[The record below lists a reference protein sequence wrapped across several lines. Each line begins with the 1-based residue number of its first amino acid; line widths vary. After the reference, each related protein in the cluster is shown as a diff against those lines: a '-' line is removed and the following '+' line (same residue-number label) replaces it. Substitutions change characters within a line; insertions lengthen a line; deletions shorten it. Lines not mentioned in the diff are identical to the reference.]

1 MIDMLRGVVASRTP
15 VSAVIDVQGVG
26 YLVQMSVHTAEK
38 LPPVGESVTLL
49 THLHVREDA
58 MQLFGFADEDERR
71 LFRQLQTISGIGARM
86 ALGILSGIAATE
98 LRSRVA
104 TGDVVALTRIPGVG
118 RKTAERIVVELR
130 DVMQKEPGTGQGSGG
145 NTARDEALLALQ
157 ALGYARAA
165 AEKAISTSLSAIPVA
180 PPPTAGE
187 IIKHA
192 LKLLSA

>member
-1 MIDMLRGVVASRTP
+1 MIDMLRGVVASKTP

-26 YLVQMSVHTAEK
+26 YLVQMSVHTTER
-38 LPPVGESVTLL
+38 LPSVGESVSLL

-58 MQLFGFADEDERR
+58 MQLFGFLDEDERR

-86 ALGILSGIAATE
+86 ALGILSGIAAAE

-104 TGDVVALTRIPGVG
+104 AGDVAALTRIPGVG

-130 DVMQKEPGTGQGSGG
+130 DVMQKEPGTGQGGG
-145 NTARDEALLALQ
+145 TTTARDEALLALQ

-165 AEKAISTSLSAIPVA
+165 AEKALSTTLSSIPAV
-180 PPPTAGE
+180 PPPTSGE